1 MNGMNAFA
9 QGGGND
15 RLFDKIERLEA
26 EVKQLKEQ
34 LSVEHSFISQDRSV
48 NRIKSALDLFVKY
61 DNNLV
66 NVVADT
72 DNLVFE
78 FSDEVQFDQFTIDA
92 LNSIGCHNQTSKR
105 CWELSL

>member
-9 QGGGND
+9 QGSGND

-34 LSVEHSFISQDRSV
+34 LEFVSQDRNA
-48 NRIKSALDLFVKY
+48 NRIRSVLDLLAKY
-61 DNNLV
+61 DSDLV
-66 NVVADT
+66 NVVADN
-72 DNLVFE
+72 DNLIFE
-78 FSDEVQFDQFTIDA
+78 FDDGVQFEQFTIDA
-92 LNSIGCHNQTSKR
+92 LNSIGCHNQSSEC